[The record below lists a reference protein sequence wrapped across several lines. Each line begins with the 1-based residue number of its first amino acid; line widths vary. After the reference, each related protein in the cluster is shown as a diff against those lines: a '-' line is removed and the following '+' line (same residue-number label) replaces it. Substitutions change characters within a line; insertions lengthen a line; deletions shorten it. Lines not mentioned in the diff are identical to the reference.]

1 MTDETLNITLSNL
14 RDDLDM
20 LLNAHYS
27 TSEDGIAG
35 MKERISSAIANISTL
50 TDALNEANNT
60 LTQHETSINSCKNKD
75 DIFDGYYV
83 PIITKNNTDINN
95 LWSDFRDFLDNFLK
109 LSEKQETAELYEKIN
124 VWSPYLSK
132 LRKILDILDA
142 QDAQDLKDMLENGN
156 TGGGTVSE
164 ELTNQVNENTTN
176 ISNLQGRVTTLEGQ
190 VAKYLTPPDP
200 NYSGK
205 SFTDYPAGTI
215 IQTYDYDERNYNLS
229 NTQTIT
235 TPTLYFCTEQS
246 ATAKIT
252 ITSNVSLQTAGT
264 VKVRTFLNGTQIDER
279 NFELQTDCTLQQI
292 SFDLYD
298 ANLNTDTKA
307 NNIYTTFLYNYSS
320 SNTITLKYQKVEI
333 IASNIMFLNKLCPF
347 DAFYFD
353 GKYHL
358 TDCSGG
364 TIKIAEIEAENMH
377 NMDNLTWTDTLI
389 PAQECISAGSY
400 NAFSGNSFETGELYK
415 LKRTLENNYYIGKI
429 ENSYQAKLFSQV
441 KEMDYITQFL
451 KTINFASTTIIGGN
465 STYLMYYDPTNN
477 SISRTTCDIN
487 GNGFVKFSG
496 HRYYE
501 SILEE
506 NLLQV
511 NIKHI
516 NNGKCYLRTKMKE
529 KSSNTIELTDG
540 NISSVVVTNFTNENK
555 YDIHAYVHHFDKMIR
570 YSISFDNT
578 ATEKL
583 VINSIEEFGTHDK
596 IFEMPNDC
604 YFAVKNNQLIFGKLQ
619 K

>member
-50 TDALNEANNT
+50 TDALNEANDT

-200 NYSGK
+200 NYTGK

-215 IQTYDYDERNYNLS
+215 IQTYDYDERKLNMTS
-229 NTQTIT
+229 TTKVT
-235 TPTLYFCTEQS
+235 TPTLIFVAEQES
-246 ATAKIT
+246 TSTIKVSTKMKTSLPAT
-252 ITSNVSLQTAGT
+252 LT
-264 VKVRTFLNGTQIDER
+264 VCTFLNNTKIDER
-279 NFELQTDCTLQQI
+279 TETTTAGDVEQEFCFEFCSQP
-292 SFDLYD
+292 
-298 ANLNTDTKA
+298 LNT
-307 NNIYTTFLYNYSS
+307 SS
-320 SNTITLKYQKVEI
+320 KGNTIYQTYIYSGSNNTMFLTYQKTEVF
-333 IASNIMFLNKLCPF
+333 ATNVMFLNKLC
-347 DAFYFD
+347 AFNAYCL
-353 GKYHL
+353 GNQYYL
-358 TDCSGG
+358 TDCSSG
-364 TIKIAEIEAENMH
+364 TLKKASISVNDIKNIDSVTWDDTGIQALECFMETTSTKNSDGTFTPDGLHYFIRNLDH
-377 NMDNLTWTDTLI
+377 NIYFLDTDNPTTMTVLDKVQMFDTITQANNFILY
-389 PAQECISAGSY
+389 SSSVS
-400 NAFSGNSFETGELYK
+400 NAKSMYC
-415 LKRTLENNYYIGKI
+415 
-429 ENSYQAKLFSQV
+429 KLFYPETKQISSMYSGFGDGNYAMFFGARLYNNTSPY
-441 KEMDYITQFL
+441 KPSMYGTLMSKAGECSFGSILNTTTRL
-451 KTINFASTTIIGGN
+451 KFHDGTNATMRYFDFSSDSKYHANVFIK
-465 STYLMYYDPTNN
+465 YYDK
-477 SISRTTCDIN
+477 I
-487 GNGFVKFSG
+487 
-496 HRYYE
+496 
-501 SILEE
+501 
-506 NLLQV
+506 
-511 NIKHI
+511 IKHHFKRD
-516 NNGKCYLRTKMKE
+516 GSTMTLLD
-529 KSSNTIELTDG
+529 TIEFG
-540 NISSVVVTNFTNENK
+540 K
-555 YDIHAYVHHFDKMIR
+555 YD
-570 YSISFDNT
+570 
-578 ATEKL
+578 
-583 VINSIEEFGTHDK
+583 K
-596 IFEMPNDC
+596 IYEMPNND
-604 YFAVKNNQLIFGKLQ
+604 YFAIKDNKLYYYKMSQ
-619 K
+619 NDETTE